1 MHLDNNTLLSDKQA
15 VVASAVSTN
24 VLDLKALGITYDN
37 VQLGRRQ
44 FIEDVPFMVQVT
56 EDFDALT
63 TLDIIFQTD
72 DNVGFAS
79 AKDVFTVNVALTEL
93 VAGYQWPIDKLPR
106 GINEQFFRMSYV
118 VNGANPTVGQISA
131 GVVPSVDAAYRG

>member
-63 TLDIIFQTD
+63 SLDIIFQTD

-93 VAGYQWPIDKLPR
+93 VAGFQLPIDKLPR

-131 GVVPSVDAAYRG
+131 GVVSSVDAAYRG